1 MVTGQLFSGDDT
13 LSEKFFRA
21 TSDRVV
27 GPVTRS
33 LYTYDMHAT
42 SHAAR
47 DIVQVELPQGP
58 DQHFC
63 GVALKRSC
71 ALFISRVPRTAEPLA
86 RFPSDLDGTLTG
98 TRRRSSFMS
107 PSRSGAM
114 RSSGPAAK
122 GTFDDLSASRERGP
136 DFVPVGPPITVPY
149 AFRFTFR
156 LRIPTITI
164 N

>member
-1 MVTGQLFSGDDT
+1 MAYGSMVTGQLFSGDDT

-71 ALFISRVPRTAEPLA
+71 ALLRSSVPRTAEPLA
-86 RFPSDLDGTLTG
+86 RFPSDLDGDTEEVFLH
-98 TRRRSSFMS
+98 
-107 PSRSGAM
+107 
-114 RSSGPAAK
+114 
-122 GTFDDLSASRERGP
+122 
-136 DFVPVGPPITVPY
+136 VPVKVRFWPY
-149 AFRFTFR
+149 EVHS
-156 LRIPTITI
+156 TI
-164 N
+164 

>member
-1 MVTGQLFSGDDT
+1 MAYGSMVTGQLFSGDDT

-71 ALFISRVPRTAEPLA
+71 ALLRSGVPFAAEPLA
-86 RFPSDLDGTLTG
+86 RFPSDLDGDTEEVLLHVPV
-98 TRRRSSFMS
+98 M

-122 GTFDDLSASRERGP
+122 GTFDDLSASPGKRARFRSRETP
-136 DFVPVGPPITVPY
+136 
-149 AFRFTFR
+149 
-156 LRIPTITI
+156 
-164 N
+164 

>member
-1 MVTGQLFSGDDT
+1 MAYGSMVTGQLFSGDDT
-13 LSEKFFRA
+13 LSEKFFKA

-47 DIVQVELPQGP
+47 DIVQVELPQRP

-71 ALFISRVPRTAEPLA
+71 VFAELNVPFAADPLA
-86 RFPSDLDGTLTG
+86 RFPSDLDGDTEEVLLYVPVKV
-98 TRRRSSFMS
+98 RCDAVQ
-107 PSRSGAM
+107 RSG
-114 RSSGPAAK
+114 RKRYIRRFERFPGKEGPISFLRNPLTVYK
-122 GTFDDLSASRERGP
+122 LW
-136 DFVPVGPPITVPY
+136 ITKYV
-149 AFRFTFR
+149 
-156 LRIPTITI
+156 
-164 N
+164 

>member
-27 GPVTRS
+27 ARRPGHEVSIHVRHACHLACSTRHRTGGATSTTRS
-33 LYTYDMHAT
+33 ALLRRRTEKVMCLCSMQSSMYLL
-42 SHAAR
+42 R
-47 DIVQVELPQGP
+47 PIRWP
-58 DQHFC
+58 DS
-63 GVALKRSC
+63 LR
-71 ALFISRVPRTAEPLA
+71 
-86 RFPSDLDGTLTG
+86 TLTG

-136 DFVPVGPPITVPY
+136 DFVPVGPPNTTHRRDRTV
-149 AFRFTFR
+149 F
-156 LRIPTITI
+156 
-164 N
+164 

>member
-1 MVTGQLFSGDDT
+1 MAYGSMVTGQLFSGDDT

-33 LYTYDMHAT
+33 LYRYDMHAT

-63 GVALKRSC
+63 GVALSRSD
-71 ALFISRVPRTAEPLA
+71 VPRTAEPLA
-86 RFPSDLDGTLTG
+86 RFPSDLDG

-114 RSSGPAAK
+114 RSSGPAVR
-122 GTFDDLSASRERGP
+122 GTPDDLSASRERGP
-136 DFVPVGPPITVPY
+136 DFVPVGPPTSPRRVL
-149 AFRFTFR
+149 T
-156 LRIPTITI
+156 
-164 N
+164 

>member
-13 LSEKFFRA
+13 LSEKFFKA

-71 ALFISRVPRTAEPLA
+71 ALSRSDVPRTAEPLA
-86 RFPSDLDGTLTG
+86 RFPSDLDGDTEDSLFCVPVKVRCDAVQRSGRTRY
-98 TRRRSSFMS
+98 TRRF
-107 PSRSGAM
+107 
-114 RSSGPAAK
+114 
-122 GTFDDLSASRERGP
+122 ERFPGKR
-136 DFVPVGPPITVPY
+136 
-149 AFRFTFR
+149 ARFRFCATPPNTHGHTNVR
-156 LRIPTITI
+156 H
-164 N
+164 

>member
-1 MVTGQLFSGDDT
+1 MAYGSMVTGQLFSGDDT

-71 ALFISRVPRTAEPLA
+71 ALLRSSVPRTAEPLA
-86 RFPSDLDGTLTG
+86 RFPSDLDGDTEEVLLHVPVKVRCDAVQRSGRTRY
-98 TRRRSSFMS
+98 TRRFERF
-107 PSRSGAM
+107 PGKRA
-114 RSSGPAAK
+114 R
-122 GTFDDLSASRERGP
+122 FRSRETP
-136 DFVPVGPPITVPY
+136 
-149 AFRFTFR
+149 
-156 LRIPTITI
+156 
-164 N
+164 